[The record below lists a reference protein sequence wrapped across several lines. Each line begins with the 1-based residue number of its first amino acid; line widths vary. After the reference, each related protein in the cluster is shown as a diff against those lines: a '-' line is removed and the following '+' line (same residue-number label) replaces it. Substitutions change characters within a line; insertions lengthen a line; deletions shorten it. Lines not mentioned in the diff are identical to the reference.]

1 MRNRAEPM
9 PVKYWSRAGLMLTWW
24 CNARCASCYLCCSPD
39 RHEWMEVDDAL
50 CWWEQLI
57 AASPHGCRIHLT
69 GGEPFGDWP
78 RLADIAL
85 RARRAGLGPL
95 EKVETNGFWARDV
108 AQITDRLRL
117 LDEAGMEKLSIS
129 ADPYHQQFVPI
140 GRVRLLARVAAEVL
154 GAARVQVRW
163 ADWLAEGFDTDALSP
178 ARRAEVF
185 AAFGQGGRD
194 RLAGRAATCLAGRSG
209 LKTAG
214 EFVDNSCH
222 DALLRSKHVHV
233 GPGGELMPGTCGGI
247 VLGRLDG
254 GETVSDIWRSLNR
267 HGRDMPVLGPL
278 ARGGPMELAA
288 AEALDVDPRQT
299 VASKCELCW
308 LSRRRLRLA
317 GRHEALLGPG
327 WMYREESVGFGNKDG
342 EADVQ

>member
-1 MRNRAEPM
+1 M

-24 CNARCASCYLCCSPD
+24 CNARCASCYLCCCPD
-39 RHEWMEVDDAL
+39 RHEWMEIDDAL

-78 RLADIAL
+78 RLAQIAR
-85 RARRAGLGPL
+85 RARQAGLGPL
-95 EKVETNGFWARDV
+95 EKVETNGFWAREA

-140 GRVRLLARVAAEVL
+140 EHVRLLARVATDVL
-154 GAARVQVRW
+154 GSARVQVRW

-178 ARRAEVF
+178 ARRAEIF
-185 AAFGQGGRD
+185 AAFGRRGRE
-194 RLAGRAATCLAGRSG
+194 RLSGRAAGLLSG
-209 LKTAG
+209 ATDLKPAG

-254 GETVSDIWRSLNR
+254 RTTVAGIWRSLDR
-267 HGRDMPVLGPL
+267 HWREMPVVGPL

-288 AEALDVDPRQT
+288 VEKLDQDPQAM
-299 VASKCELCW
+299 VAGKCALCW
-308 LSRRRLRLA
+308 RSRRRLRLA
-317 GRHEALLGPG
+317 GRDEALLGPG
-327 WMYREESVGFGNKDG
+327 WMYREESEGFVNKHSD
-342 EADVQ
+342 ADVQ